1 MTATVEQRETAI
13 DPITLEV
20 QWNRLISIMDE
31 TDAVLVRTS
40 FSSIVGET
48 RDFAVIMLD
57 AEGRSIAQSNFS
69 SPAFTVTLPFTT
81 KHFLGVFGRDGI
93 EDGDVLVTNDPWL
106 ASGHLPDLTIV
117 TPVFSRQ
124 VLVGF
129 IACAAHVADIG
140 GTLAW
145 FEARD
150 LFEEGLRIPP
160 SKLYRAGR
168 RNDDVFNFIA
178 ANVRVPDQVIGDIGA
193 ICGAEAVGKRRLLE
207 FLDDYGLPDT
217 TGIASHIL
225 DRSETAMRR
234 AIAELPDGTWRGEA
248 WADGYVDPLHIV
260 TTVTKDGEDVWVDF
274 AGSSQQYAR
283 GSMNNVMNLTFADTV
298 YTLKCALTP
307 TIPANEGIY
316 RPIHP
321 SAPLGS
327 VFNTRFPSAVKS
339 RSKTSFHI
347 HNAIYN
353 ALARVVPRI
362 VQAGSGSFWSITANG
377 EWEEGRR
384 FNCHLLPNGG
394 KGAVDGIDG
403 LPTIAF
409 PYNGTVTPTEVFE
422 NSAPLLMEEKALL
435 PDSGGPGESRGGLAQ
450 RVVISSVSDR
460 PVIASVRPDKLR
472 YPPPGAAGG
481 QPGRLGTVLVNGRP
495 MPPGESVL
503 TMAHGDRIAMEL
515 PGGGGFGAPWRRD
528 PAAVAADVGLGFV
541 SREAAER
548 DYGVVFAGETV
559 DMAATGARR
568 TEMAHAAALV
578 GLNEER
584 GEA

>member
-1 MTATVEQRETAI
+1 VSGSTHATST

-31 TDAVLVRTS
+31 TDATLVRTS

-57 AEGRSIAQSNFS
+57 EEGRSVAQSNFS

-81 KHFLGVFGRDGI
+81 KHFLSVFGRDGI

-117 TPVFSRQ
+117 TPVFHRGA
-124 VLVGF
+124 LVAF
-129 IACAAHVADIG
+129 MACAAHVADIG
-140 GTLAW
+140 GTLGW

-160 SKLYRAGR
+160 SKLYRAGK
-168 RNDDVFNFIA
+168 RNEDVFNFIA
-178 ANVRVPDQVIGDIGA
+178 ANVRVPDQVLGDIGA
-193 ICGAEAVGKRRLLE
+193 IVSAEIVGKRRLVE
-207 FLDDYGLPDT
+207 FLEDYDLPDIS
-217 TGIASHIL
+217 GPAGHIL

-234 AIAELPDGTWRGEA
+234 AIAELPDGEWRGEA
-248 WADGYVDPLHIV
+248 WADGYIDPLHIV
-260 TTVTKDGEDVWVDF
+260 TTVTKAGEEIWVDYT
-274 AGSSQQYAR
+274 GSSEQFAR
-283 GSMNNVMNLTFADTV
+283 GSMNNVFNLTFADTV
-298 YTLKCALTP
+298 YSLKCALTP
-307 TIPANEGIY
+307 AIPANEGIY

-353 ALARVVPRI
+353 ALAKVAPQV

-377 EWEEGRR
+377 EWADGRR
-384 FNCHLLPNGG
+384 FNVHLLPNGG
-394 KGAVDGIDG
+394 KGALDGVDG

-422 NSAPLLMEEKALL
+422 NSSPLLMEEKSLL
-435 PDSGGPGESRGGLAQ
+435 PDSGGAGTFRGGMAQ
-450 RVVISSVSDR
+450 RVVVSSLSPAV
-460 PVIASVRPDKLR
+460 VMASVRPDKLR
-472 YPPPGAAGG
+472 FPPPGVDGG
-481 QPGRLGTVLVNGRP
+481 DPGALGTILVNGAA
-495 MPPGESVL
+495 MKPGESVV
-503 TMAHGDRIAMEL
+503 TMVRGDRIEMNL
-515 PGGGGFGAPWRRD
+515 PGGGGFGSPFARD
-528 PAAVAADVGLGFV
+528 PEAVLADVKLGFV
-541 SREAAER
+541 STQVAAAR
-548 DYGVVFAGETV
+548 YGVAITADGQAVDAVETARLRAAQGSNEGEQ
-559 DMAATGARR
+559 A
-568 TEMAHAAALV
+568 
-578 GLNEER
+578 
-584 GEA
+584 

>member
-1 MTATVEQRETAI
+1 MSTITALDQMAAI

-31 TDAVLVRTS
+31 TDATLVRTS

-81 KHFLGVFGRDGI
+81 KHFLSVWGRDGI
-93 EDGDVLVTNDPWL
+93 EDGDVLITNDPWL

-117 TPVFSRQ
+117 TPVFHRET
-124 VLVGF
+124 LVGF

-160 SKLYRAGR
+160 SKLFRAGR
-168 RNDDVFNFIA
+168 RNDDVFGFIA

-193 ICGAEAVGKRRLLE
+193 ICGAELIGKRRLLE
-207 FLDDYGLPDT
+207 FLEDYDLADLSQP
-217 TGIASHIL
+217 AEHIL
-225 DRSETAMRR
+225 GRSEAAMRR
-234 AIAELPDGTWRGEA
+234 AVAELPDGEWQGEA
-248 WADGYVDPLHIV
+248 WADGFIEPLHIV
-260 TTVTKDGEDVWVDF
+260 TTVTKRGDEVWVDF
-274 AGSSQQYAR
+274 TGSSPQFAR
-283 GSMNNVMNLTFADTV
+283 GSMNNVFNLTFADTV
-298 YTLKCALTP
+298 YSLKCALTP
-307 TIPANEGIY
+307 TLPANEGIY

-321 SAPLGS
+321 SAPPGS

-353 ALARVVPRI
+353 AMARFAPET

-377 EWEEGRR
+377 EWEDGSR
-384 FNCHLLPNGG
+384 FNCHILPNGG
-394 KGAVDGIDG
+394 KGAVQGMDG

-409 PYNGTVTPTEVFE
+409 PYNGTVTPTEVLE
-422 NSAPLLMEEKALL
+422 NTAPLLMEEKTLL
-435 PDSGGPGESRGGLAQ
+435 PDSGGAGAFRGGLAQ
-450 RVVISSVSDR
+450 RIVVSSLSPGTVL
-460 PVIASVRPDKLR
+460 ASVRPDKLR
-472 YPPPGAAGG
+472 YPPPGIAGG
-481 QPGRLGTVLVNGRP
+481 QPGRLGRVFVNGGD
-495 MPPGESVL
+495 MDPGQSVL
-503 TMAHGDRIAMEL
+503 AMQRGDRILMEL
-515 PGGGGFGAPWRRD
+515 PGGGGFGRPWERD
-528 PAAVAADVGLGFV
+528 PRAVAADVAAGFV
-541 SREAAER
+541 SLEEAR
-548 DYGVVFAGETV
+548 DSYGVVIGAAGIDEQAT
-559 DMAATGARR
+559 AARRAELATGHNKM
-568 TEMAHAAALV
+568 EDQ
-578 GLNEER
+578 
-584 GEA
+584 

>member
-1 MTATVEQRETAI
+1 MSAATPAAPTVAL

-31 TDAVLVRTS
+31 TDATLVRTS

-57 AEGRSIAQSNFS
+57 EQGRSVAQSNFS

-81 KHFLGVFGRDGI
+81 KHFLSVFGRDGI
-93 EDGDVLVTNDPWL
+93 EDGDVLITNDPWL

-117 TPVFSRQ
+117 TPVFHRGAP
-124 VLVGF
+124 VGF

-140 GTLAW
+140 GTLGW

-168 RNDDVFNFIA
+168 RNEDVFNFIA
-178 ANVRVPDQVIGDIGA
+178 ANVRVPDQVIGDVGA
-193 ICGAEAVGKRRLLE
+193 IVSAEIVGKRRLLE
-207 FLDDYGLPDT
+207 FLEDYDLPDL
-217 TGIASHIL
+217 TGPAGHIL
-225 DRSETAMRR
+225 DRSEAAMRR

-248 WADGYVDPLHIV
+248 WADGYIDPLHIV
-260 TTVTKDGEDVWVDF
+260 TTVTKSGEDVWVDF
-274 AGSSQQYAR
+274 TGSSPQFAR
-283 GSMNNVMNLTFADTV
+283 GSMNNVFNLTFADTV
-298 YTLKCALTP
+298 YTLKCAMTP

-321 SAPLGS
+321 SAPPGS

-353 ALARVVPRI
+353 ALARVVPQL
-362 VQAGSGSFWSITANG
+362 VQAGSGSFWSVTANG
-377 EWEEGRR
+377 EWADGRR
-384 FNCHLLPNGG
+384 FNVHLLPNGG
-394 KGAVDGIDG
+394 KGAVHGMDG

-422 NSAPLLMEEKALL
+422 NAGPLLMEEKSLL
-435 PDSGGPGESRGGLAQ
+435 ADSAGPGEFRGGLAQ
-450 RVVISSVSDR
+450 RVVIASASEGV
-460 PVIASVRPDKLR
+460 VMASVRPDKLR
-472 YPPPGAAGG
+472 YPPPGVAGG
-481 QPGRLGTVLVNGRP
+481 TPGRLGTVFVNGEG
-495 MPPGESVL
+495 MAPGESVL
-503 TMAHGDRIAMEL
+503 SMRRGDRIEMEL
-515 PGGGGFGAPWRRD
+515 PGGGGFGPAWRRD
-528 PAAVAADVGLGFV
+528 PRLVLADLELGFV

-548 DYGVVFAGETV
+548 DYGVVPASDGASIDEAATARRRAELAA
-559 DMAATGARR
+559 AATG
-568 TEMAHAAALV
+568 
-578 GLNEER
+578 GEE
-584 GEA
+584 

>member
-1 MTATVEQRETAI
+1 MTATIPEATVTTV

-31 TDAVLVRTS
+31 TDATLVRTS

-81 KHFLGVFGRDGI
+81 KHFLSVFGRENI
-93 EDGDVLVTNDPWL
+93 EDGDVLITNDPWL

-117 TPVFSRQ
+117 TPVFHRGN
-124 VLVGF
+124 LVAF

-160 SKLYRAGR
+160 SKLFRAGK
-168 RNDDVFNFIA
+168 RNDDVFNFLA
-178 ANVRVPDQVIGDIGA
+178 ANVRVPDQVIGDVGA
-193 ICGAEAVGKRRLLE
+193 ICGAEIVGKRRLIE
-207 FLDDYGLPDT
+207 FLEDYDLPDI
-217 TGIASHIL
+217 TGPAGHIL
-225 DRSETAMRR
+225 DRSEVAMRH
-234 AIAELPDGTWRGEA
+234 AISELPDGVWQGEA
-248 WADGYVDPLHIV
+248 WADGYIDPLHIV
-260 TTVTKDGEDVWVDF
+260 TTVTKKGADIWVDF
-274 AGSSQQYAR
+274 TGSSQQFAR
-283 GSMNNVMNLTFADTV
+283 GSMNNVFNLTFADTV

-307 TIPANEGIY
+307 TLPANEGIY
-316 RPIHP
+316 RGIHP

-353 ALARVVPRI
+353 AMARIVPGI

-377 EWEEGRR
+377 VWADGSR

-394 KGAVDGIDG
+394 KGAVQGMDG

-422 NSAPLLMEEKALL
+422 NSAPLLMEEKSLL
-435 PDSGGPGESRGGLAQ
+435 PDSGGPGEFRGGLAQ
-450 RVVISSVSDR
+450 RVVISSVSDD
-460 PVIASVRPDKLR
+460 VVVASVRPDKLR

-481 QPGRLGTVLVNGRP
+481 APGRLGNVLVNGGP
-495 MPPGESVL
+495 MEPGTSVVS
-503 TMAHGDRIAMEL
+503 MNRGDRIAMEL
-515 PGGGGFGAPWRRD
+515 PGGGGFGDPFKRD
-528 PAAVAADVGLGFV
+528 PAAVLADVQLGFV
-541 SREAAER
+541 SAEQAR
-548 DYGVVFAGETV
+548 DTYGVELTADELDV
-559 DMAATGARR
+559 DTAATTTHR
-568 TEMAHAAALV
+568 T
-578 GLNEER
+578 GLGGSDE
-584 GEA
+584 

>member
-1 MTATVEQRETAI
+1 MTVTAPARTTAV

-31 TDAVLVRTS
+31 TDATLVRTS

-81 KHFLGVFGRDGI
+81 KHFLSVFGRDGI

-117 TPVFSRQ
+117 TPVFHRGD
-124 VLVGF
+124 LVAF

-140 GTLAW
+140 GTLGW

-160 SKLYRAGR
+160 SKLYRAGK
-168 RNDDVFNFIA
+168 RNEDVFNFIA
-178 ANVRVPDQVIGDIGA
+178 ANVRVPDQVIGDVGA
-193 ICGAEAVGKRRLLE
+193 ICGAETIGKRRLIE
-207 FLDDYGLPDT
+207 FLEDYDLPDV
-217 TGIASHIL
+217 TGPAGHIL
-225 DRSETAMRR
+225 DRSETAMRN
-234 AIAELPDGTWRGEA
+234 AIAELPDGVWTGEA
-248 WADGYVDPLHIV
+248 WADGYIDPLHIV
-260 TTVTKDGEDVWVDF
+260 TTVTKQGADVWVDF
-274 AGSSQQYAR
+274 TGSSKQFAR
-283 GSMNNVMNLTFADTV
+283 GSMNNVFNLTFADTV

-321 SAPLGS
+321 SAPPGS
-327 VFNTRFPSAVKS
+327 VFNTIFPSAVKS

-353 ALARVVPRI
+353 ALARVVPEV

-377 EWEEGRR
+377 LWSDGRR

-394 KGAVDGIDG
+394 KGAVEGMDG

-422 NSAPLLMEEKALL
+422 NAAPLLMEEKSLL
-435 PDSGGPGESRGGLAQ
+435 ADSGGAGRFRGGLAQ
-450 RVVISSVSDR
+450 RVVVSSLSDE
-460 PVIASVRPDKLR
+460 VVMASVRPDKLR
-472 YPPPGAAGG
+472 YPPPGVAGG
-481 QPGRLGTVLVNGRP
+481 APGRLGSVLVNGAA
-495 MPPGESVL
+495 MTPGESVL
-503 TMAHGDRIAMEL
+503 AMKRGDRITMEL
-515 PGGGGFGAPWRRD
+515 PGGGGFGD
-528 PAAVAADVGLGFV
+528 PGEREPRAVVADVQLGFV
-541 SREAAER
+541 SRETAR
-548 DYGVVFAGETV
+548 NVYGVVLTADGAAV
-559 DMAATGARR
+559 DEGATARR
-568 TEMAHAAALV
+568 RAELAADRP
-578 GLNEER
+578 GGER
-584 GEA
+584 